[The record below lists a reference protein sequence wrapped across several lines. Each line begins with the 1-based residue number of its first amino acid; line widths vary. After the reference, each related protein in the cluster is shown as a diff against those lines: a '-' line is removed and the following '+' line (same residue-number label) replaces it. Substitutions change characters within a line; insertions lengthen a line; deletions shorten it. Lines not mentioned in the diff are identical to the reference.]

1 VSDLNVYMNILESKK
16 GGFIATGKNVA
27 IEV

>member
-1 VSDLNVYMNILESKK
+1 VLRLDVYSHLLESEK